1 MESKLPSGSKETLA
15 LLAPNY
21 ANSAA
26 LESKFSCVT
35 DAIGNLLFPGYWS
48 MKTVLPPKRARRF
61 WLRDE
66 KRERNETS
74 DFDISEDKKV
84 RLGNARAA
92 PCGAADKGEER
103 RRTIEK
109 GNKTA
114 SYLQLWHR
122 QDCFSPQW
130 PQIIK
135 YQEHPNS
142 RSSITAPCH
151 IYRKEYI
158 SLAWSKRAMELV

>member
-1 MESKLPSGSKETLA
+1 
-15 LLAPNY
+15 
-21 ANSAA
+21 
-26 LESKFSCVT
+26 
-35 DAIGNLLFPGYWS
+35 

-92 PCGAADKGEER
+92 PCGAADKGVER
-103 RRTIEK
+103 RSTIEK

-135 YQEHPNS
+135 YREHPNS
-142 RSSITAPCH
+142 RSSITVPCH
-151 IYRKEYI
+151 IEKNIYHLRGVSAQWNLFRTTQPIVFLRSRHSCFE
-158 SLAWSKRAMELV
+158 